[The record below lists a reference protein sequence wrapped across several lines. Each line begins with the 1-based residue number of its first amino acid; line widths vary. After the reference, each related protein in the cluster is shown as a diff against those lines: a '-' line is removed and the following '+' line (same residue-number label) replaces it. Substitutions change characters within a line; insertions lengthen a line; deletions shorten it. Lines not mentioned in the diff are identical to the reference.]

1 VREAKRESNLAATGE
16 QGNFVVVEKFVARL
30 KWGEGQAGAEGI
42 FGEGV
47 TDSKEKIWRKQ

>member
-1 VREAKRESNLAATGE
+1 MREAKRESNLAATGE